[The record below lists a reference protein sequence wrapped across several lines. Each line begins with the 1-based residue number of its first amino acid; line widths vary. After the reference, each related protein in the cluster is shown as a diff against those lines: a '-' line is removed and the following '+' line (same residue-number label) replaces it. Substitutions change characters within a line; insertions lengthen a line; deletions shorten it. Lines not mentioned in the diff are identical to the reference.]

1 MKEVKLNGHKVDLYN
16 SIEEL
21 PMVRFHKYNKCLLV
35 DAGIGSDLSAF
46 DGHIERVVRYIRS
59 DKREE
64 AAKELENLRQNI
76 YMVIEEMSPNHLA
89 FACLVARID
98 GKEQDDI
105 SDDGLQRIMKLLGG
119 APMKDITANA
129 EAVKKKIDD
138 ELSLY
143 FPQIFD
149 DSSTKE
155 YYDILKQRT
164 VAMLDEIINGE
175 TSERQQ
181 RIEKLTD
188 ELITYSKPR
197 TFTGAGSAEIAY
209 DKQFE
214 DMCIIISKNL
224 HTDPKKYNVLEY
236 YNAYLF
242 ISKQEKERKRQ
253 NKAR

>member
-1 MKEVKLNGHKVDLYN
+1 M
-16 SIEEL
+16 
-21 PMVRFHKYNKCLLV
+21 PR
-35 DAGIGSDLSAF
+35 
-46 DGHIERVVRYIRS
+46 RS
-59 DKREE
+59 
-64 AAKELENLRQNI
+64 
-76 YMVIEEMSPNHLA
+76 
-89 FACLVARID
+89 
-98 GKEQDDI
+98 
-105 SDDGLQRIMKLLGG
+105 
-119 APMKDITANA
+119 
-129 EAVKKKIDD
+129 KKKIDD